1 MGALPKRRGSKRRV
15 GNRRSQDALKKPTLV
30 RDPETGELKRP
41 HRVSKKTGKYD
52 GKEIL
57 I

>member
-30 RDPETGELKRP
+30 RDPETGELKR
-41 HRVSKKTGKYD
+41 
-52 GKEIL
+52 
-57 I
+57 